1 MTIITKDRGSYIQE
15 KEFDKERFHSFFME
29 LVEDTNYQE
38 EFKDS
43 TLQDIYD
50 ATVSMISARKKVEA
64 ERLFDFFIR
73 EINGKVSAN
82 ETKLVYL
89 SATVLRRKQIK
100 QASKLRGF
108 DYRKGYGDYY
118 SLVKQLVEQGK
129 YDEVILEK
137 YTEEELNNL
146 GRLIVTDRDKDFD
159 YSGLLALSKVFLSKV
174 GKNEEII
181 ELPQE
186 RYLTTAIYTM
196 QDEPKKLRYDYIK
209 RAYDVT
215 SQRIIGLATPML
227 KNLGTPHGSGASCQI
242 VTIDDNLNNIF
253 DSFKQIA
260 RFSQEGSGLG
270 VYLGFLRSAGSWI
283 RGVKGVSSG
292 VIKPCGILSKMAEY
306 VDQTG
311 TRKAGIAAYLPIWH
325 GDVMEFLELKLKTG
339 TQENRAHSIHL
350 ALTIPDEFMR
360 RLDKRE
366 LFTLFDPYE
375 VKKTLGFDLNKL
387 YDKVKLKEGEEPN
400 KEDHAFTYHYR
411 IAEKADLKLKKVV
424 NATDIYAREFSARMT
439 GGEPYRYYSDTAA
452 RKNPNGHAG
461 MPHGS
466 NLCSEIV
473 QNMEF
478 DKDVSEELRE
488 DGYVVTG
495 SIGEGLV
502 TCNLTSQVLHRAH
515 YLSDKE
521 YQDVVD
527 IQFRIM
533 DNVISLH
540 RTPVPQA
547 THTNDLYRAT
557 GAGMLGFATTLAE
570 EQIKWESEEAS
581 EFADKV
587 FKRYLK
593 AQLKASH
600 KLAVERGSY
609 PLFEGSDWQ
618 TGEFFDKRGLIGE
631 EWEEYRT
638 LTSKGLRNAYLTA
651 VAPTSTNSVITGGS
665 PSIDPLQHVVYSEK
679 KANLTTLIV
688 PPNYS
693 DKTKFFYKSGYEMDE
708 MWSLKIIASAQKY
721 VDQAISHNYH
731 ISKHTSG
738 SELLRLDKYTWDNG
752 IKTTYYTRSEG
763 MQLPDDCVMCEG

>member
-15 KEFDKERFHSFFME
+15 KEFDENRFKAFFNE
-29 LVEDTNYQE
+29 LVDDTKYKE
-38 EFKDS
+38 SFSKEVLD
-43 TLQDIYD
+43 TIYD
-50 ATVSMISARKKVEA
+50 NTVSMITARKKVEA
-64 ERLFDFFIR
+64 ERLFDFLIR
-73 EINGKVSAN
+73 EINGAVTVD

-100 QASKLRGF
+100 QASRLRGF

-129 YDEVILEK
+129 YDEVLLEK
-137 YTEEELNNL
+137 YTEDELNKL
-146 GRLIVTDRDKDFD
+146 GKLIVEDRDKDFD

-174 GKNEEII
+174 GKNDEII

-186 RYLTTAIYTM
+186 RYLTTAIYAM
-196 QDEPKKLRYDYIK
+196 QDEPKKMRHGLIK
-209 RAYDVT
+209 KTYDVT
-215 SQRIIGLATPML
+215 SKRIVGLATPML

-242 VTIDDNLNNIF
+242 VTVDDNLNNIF

-292 VIKPCGILSKMAEY
+292 VVKPCGILSKMAEY

-311 TRKAGIAAYLPIWH
+311 TRKAGIAAYLPVWH

-339 TQENRAHSIHL
+339 SQENRAHSIHL

-360 RLDKRE
+360 RLENRE

-375 VKKTLGFDLNKL
+375 VKKVLGFDLNRL
-387 YDKVKLKEGEEPN
+387 YDKEKLKDGEEPD
-400 KEDHAFTYHYR
+400 KEKHAFTYHYR

-424 NATDIYAREFSARMT
+424 KATDIYGREFAARMT

-452 RKNPNGHAG
+452 RNNPNNHVG
-461 MPHGS
+461 MPYGS

-473 QNMEF
+473 QNMAF
-478 DKDVSEELRE
+478 DKHVSEELQE
-488 DGYVVTG
+488 NGYVVTG

-515 YLSDKE
+515 YLSEEE
-521 YQDVVD
+521 YQEAVD

-547 THTNDLYRAT
+547 THTNNLYRAT
-557 GAGMLGFATTLAE
+557 GAGMLGFATTLTE
-570 EQIKWESEEAS
+570 EQIRWESDEAS

-593 AQLKASH
+593 AQIKASH
-600 KLAVERGSY
+600 KLAKERGSY
-609 PLFEGSDWQ
+609 PLFEGSDWN
-618 TGEFFDKRGLIGE
+618 TGEFFDKRGLVGE
-631 EWEEYRT
+631 EWDEYRE
-638 LTSKGLRNAYLTA
+638 LAKKGLRNGYLTA

-693 DKTKFFYKSGYEMDE
+693 NKTKFFYKSGYEMDE
-708 MWSLKIIASAQKY
+708 MWALKIIASAQKY

-731 ISKHTSG
+731 ISKNTSG
-738 SELLRLDKYTWDNG
+738 SELLRLDMYTWNSG
-752 IKTTYYTRSEG
+752 IVTTYYTRSEG
-763 MQLPDDCVMCEG
+763 LDLPDDCIMCEG